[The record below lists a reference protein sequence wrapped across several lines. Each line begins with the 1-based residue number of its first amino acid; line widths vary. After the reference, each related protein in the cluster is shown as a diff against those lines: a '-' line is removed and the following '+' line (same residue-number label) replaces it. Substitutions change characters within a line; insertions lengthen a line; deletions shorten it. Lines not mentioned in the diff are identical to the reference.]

1 LDASVGGQTTIS
13 PVAGLARDK
22 HPHILEVTMK
32 RIAALVLLACLT
44 ANTYAMD
51 PFVASDIRIDGL
63 QRISAGTVF
72 TYLPVEKGD
81 RVTNERVQQAIRAL
95 YKTGFFTDVQI
106 SRQGEI
112 LVIAVKERPAISKIQ
127 LKGNKDLKSEDLLK
141 GLKDIGLAEGEPFD
155 RLSLDR
161 VTQELTRQ
169 YYNRGKYNVTIKPK
183 VIELDRNRVELS
195 IIIAEGKVANIKQ
208 INIVGNHAFTEAAIR
223 SDFESNTSN
232 WTSWYSKDDQYS
244 REKLS
249 GDLEKLNSYYL
260 DRGYVDFSIDST
272 EVSISPD
279 KRLMYLT
286 ANVTEGE
293 TYKISETKLSGD
305 LVLAE
310 SDMAKLVKTQPGE
323 EFSRKKLEQ
332 SAQAM
337 TAVLSNIGYAFAQVT
352 PIPTVDRVNR
362 TVAINFFVN
371 PGKRV
376 YVRHITFKGNHSTQ
390 DEVMRREMRQLEGAW
405 YSQAAIDRSK
415 VRLQRLGYFKKVE
428 IATPKV
434 PGTDDQVDVNV
445 TVEETS
451 SGAFT
456 FGVGYSQVYGVVL
469 SVSVSQNNFLGTGD
483 RASFTASKSD
493 FLTKY
498 ELSYFQPYL
507 TQDGIGLG
515 YDLSYTKL
523 DQQEANL
530 ADYLSDTVAANTFIA
545 IPVTES
551 DTINLQAGISKTKIV
566 TGENVEQVDAAG
578 NPLLDANG
586 NPIFIEENFSP
597 QPIINYIQALNHNT
611 FHEWSI
617 QATWAH
623 DTRNKFFNPTH
634 GSLQQFS
641 AELALPGSTV
651 EYYKLNYKYA
661 QYIPISHSLTFEG
674 SASVGFGNTYRPAD
688 GINPMT
694 GMPLQVSGLPFF
706 ENFYAGGISD
716 VRSFRDNTLG
726 PYTLTPGCTNVTQ
739 ADYCREPLG
748 GNLKTVASAEL
759 IFPTPFVKD
768 DDTTTRLS
776 WYVDAGNV
784 FNQNNQ
790 SLSILGGGNQLF
802 DNSGFAWDQIRVS
815 TGISL
820 HWQAPVGPI
829 IINIG
834 RPIIKKPGDIAEVL
848 QFNFGQTF

>member
-1 LDASVGGQTTIS
+1 
-13 PVAGLARDK
+13 
-22 HPHILEVTMK
+22 MK
-32 RIAALVLLACLT
+32 RIAALLLLACLS
-44 ANTYAMD
+44 ANAIALD

-81 RVTNERVQQAIRAL
+81 RITSERVQQAIRAL
-95 YKTGFFTDVQI
+95 YKTGFFTDVQV
-106 SRQGEI
+106 SRQSDI
-112 LVIAVKERPAISKIQ
+112 LVITVKERPAISKIS
-127 LKGNKDLKSEDLLK
+127 LKGNKDLKEEDLLK

-183 VIELDRNRVELS
+183 VIELDRNRIELA
-195 IIIAEGKVANIKQ
+195 IVIAEGKVSKIKQ
-208 INIVGNHAFTEAAIR
+208 INVVGNKAFTENDIR
-223 SDFESNTSN
+223 SDFESDTTN

-260 DRGYVDFSIDST
+260 DRGYADFSIDST

-279 KRLMYLT
+279 KRAMYLT

-293 TYKISETKLSGD
+293 IYKIADVKLSGNLIID
-305 LVLAE
+305 EA
-310 SDMAKLVKTQPGE
+310 DMTRLIKTKPGE

-337 TAVLSNIGYAFAQVT
+337 TAVLANIGYAFAQVT
-352 PIPTVDRVNR
+352 PIPNIDRSAR
-362 TVAINFFVN
+362 TVGINFFVN

-376 YVRHITFKGNHSTQ
+376 YVRHIAFKGNHSTQ
-390 DEVMRREMRQLEGAW
+390 DEVLRREMRQLEGAW

-415 VRLQRLGYFKKVE
+415 VRLQRLGFFKSVE
-428 IATPKV
+428 IDTPKV
-434 PGTDDQVDVNV
+434 PGTDDQVDINV
-445 TVEETS
+445 KVEETS

-456 FGVGYSQVYGVVL
+456 FGLGYSQVYGIVL
-469 SVSVSQNNFLGTGD
+469 SASVSQNNFLGTGD
-483 RASFTASKSD
+483 RASFSASKSD
-493 FLTKY
+493 FLQKY
-498 ELSYFQPYL
+498 EVSYYQPYL
-507 TQDGIGLG
+507 TSDGIGLG
-515 YDLSYTKL
+515 YDLSYSKL
-523 DQQEANL
+523 DQQQANL
-530 ADYLSDTVAANTFIA
+530 ANYLSDTAAFSTYLGVPIS
-545 IPVTES
+545 ES
-551 DTINLQAGISKTKIV
+551 DTVNLQLGATKTKIV
-566 TGENVEQVDAAG
+566 TGFPALVS
-578 NPLLDANG
+578 DANG
-586 NPIFIEENFSP
+586 NPILDANGNEQFYTAYYSP
-597 QPIINYIQALNHNT
+597 QPIVDYIKALNHNT

-617 QATWAH
+617 TASWAH
-623 DTRNKFFNPTH
+623 DTRNKYFNPTH

-651 EYYKLNYKYA
+651 EYYKLIYRYA
-661 QYIPISHSLTFEG
+661 QYLPITNSITFEG
-674 SASVGFGNTYRPAD
+674 SATLGYGNTYRSAN
-688 GINPMT
+688 GINPNT
-694 GMPLQVSGLPFF
+694 GAPLKVDGLPFF
-706 ENFYAGGISD
+706 QNFYAGGVSD

-726 PYTLTPGCTNVTQ
+726 PYTLTPNCQSVTQ
-739 ADYCREPLG
+739 ASFCRQPLG

-768 DDTTTRLS
+768 DTATRLS

-784 FNQNNQ
+784 YNKNNNSLTLLNSSNVFDNNGF
-790 SLSILGGGNQLF
+790 SLS
-802 DNSGFAWDQIRVS
+802 DMRVS

-829 IINIG
+829 VINVG
-834 RPIIKKPGDIAEVL
+834 RPIVKKPGDIAETL

>member
-1 LDASVGGQTTIS
+1 
-13 PVAGLARDK
+13 
-22 HPHILEVTMK
+22 MK

-44 ANTYAMD
+44 ANTYALE

-81 RVTNERVQQAIRAL
+81 RVTSERVQQAIRAL
-95 YKTGFFTDVQI
+95 YKTGFFTDVQV
-106 SRQGEI
+106 SRQGDI
-112 LVIAVKERPAISKIQ
+112 LVITVKERPAISKIQ
-127 LKGNKDLKSEDLLK
+127 IKGNKDIKEEDLLK

-169 YYNRGKYNVTIKPK
+169 YYNRGKYNVTVKPK

-195 IIIAEGKVANIKQ
+195 IIIAEGKVARIKQ
-208 INIVGNHAFTEAAIR
+208 INIVGNHAFSEGDIR
-223 SDFESNTSN
+223 SEFESDTTN

-260 DRGYVDFSIDST
+260 DRGYVDFSVDST
-272 EVSISPD
+272 QVSISPD
-279 KRLMYLT
+279 KRTMYLT

-293 TYKISETKLSGD
+293 IYKISDIKLSGNLILD
-305 LVLAE
+305 E
-310 SDMAKLVKTQPGE
+310 GDMAKLIKAKPGE

-337 TAVLSNIGYAFAQVT
+337 TSVLANIGYAFAQVT
-352 PIPTVDRVNR
+352 PIPTLDREHR

-376 YVRHITFKGNHSTQ
+376 YVRRITFKGNHSTQ

-415 VRLQRLGYFKKVE
+415 VRLQRLGFFKKVE
-428 IATPKV
+428 IDTPKV
-434 PGTDDQVDVNV
+434 PGSDDQVDLNV
-445 TVEETS
+445 TVEETT

-456 FGVGYSQVYGVVL
+456 FGLGYSQVYGVVL

-493 FLTKY
+493 FLKKY
-498 ELSYFQPYL
+498 ELSYYQPYL
-507 TQDGIGLG
+507 TEDGIGLG
-515 YDLSYTKL
+515 YDLSYSKL
-523 DQQEANL
+523 DQQQANL
-530 ADYLSDTVAANTFIA
+530 ADYLADTAAASTFIGIPVSENDTV
-545 IPVTES
+545 
-551 DTINLQAGISKTKIV
+551 NLQLGGSKTKIT
-566 TGENVEQVDAAG
+566 TGVLTPIVDS
-578 NPLLDANG
+578 NG
-586 NPIFIEENFSP
+586 NPILDPQGNEQFYTAYFSP
-597 QPIINYIQALNHNT
+597 QPIVDYIKALNHET
-611 FHEWSI
+611 FHEFAITAS
-617 QATWAH
+617 WAH

-641 AELALPGSTV
+641 AEVALPGSTV
-651 EYYKLNYKYA
+651 EYYKLIYRYA
-661 QYIPISHSLTFEG
+661 QYLPITNALTFEG
-674 SASVGFGNTYRPAD
+674 SATVGYGNTYRAAT
-688 GINPMT
+688 GTNPDT
-694 GMPLQVSGLPFF
+694 GAPIKVNGLPFF
-706 ENFYAGGISD
+706 ENFYAGGVSD

-726 PYTLTPGCTNVTQ
+726 PFTNAPGCSSPFAAT
-739 ADYCREPLG
+739 YCRAPLG

-768 DDTTTRLS
+768 DTATRLS

-784 FNQNNQ
+784 FNKNNP
-790 SLSILGGGNQLF
+790 SLTLLNPNNVY
-802 DNSGFAWDQIRVS
+802 DNNGFSLDDIRVS

-834 RPIIKKPGDIAEVL
+834 RPIRKKPGDIAETL